1 MDCAR
6 PPSRLTS
13 TDDTPVSA
21 STALPVIVTSVR
33 ARAPDDGALTV
44 SAGGSDVGPD
54 DRQLADPVASP
65 GLGADHFDRGRAVAD
80 MECELETA
88 FLVGFHHL
96 LDRAVGPEVELQLG
110 PGSQLAADD
119 GCAVGPRRFDQ

>member
-1 MDCAR
+1 
-6 PPSRLTS
+6 
-13 TDDTPVSA
+13 
-21 STALPVIVTSVR
+21 
-33 ARAPDDGALTV
+33 
-44 SAGGSDVGPD
+44 
-54 DRQLADPVASP
+54 
-65 GLGADHFDRGRAVAD
+65 

-119 GCAVGPRRFDQ
+119 GRAVGLRRLDESEGKHDRLRRFLGRQRKQHLVVEFG